1 VQVNVSNTVAM
12 PFVNEAAGATVT
24 IATAGKLLIVPLNGR
39 TNDSFTIE
47 KYYETINTS
56 EVYTGIKISTIGFNF
71 APNAMA
77 TVAFGLMGRA
87 AESNAGP
94 YFVNPAA
101 NSPTSVLAGTK
112 GSLFIA
118 GQRVGVVTG
127 LTLDQTGNMETGQV
141 IGDRQTPDVFL
152 GRFIVSGQFT
162 AYFENNDLWEKFKDE
177 EELTI
182 TMKME
187 GDGLEGMLFTL
198 PRVKLGGANKDDKE
212 VGGIIQTVPFT
223 ALLYTGT
230 GPLHRTTMVLQDFT
244 L

>member
-1 VQVNVSNTVAM
+1 
-12 PFVNEAAGATVT
+12 
-24 IATAGKLLIVPLNGR
+24 
-39 TNDSFTIE
+39 
-47 KYYETINTS
+47 
-56 EVYTGIKISTIGFNF
+56 
-71 APNAMA
+71 
-77 TVAFGLMGRA
+77 
-87 AESNAGP
+87 
-94 YFVNPAA
+94 
-101 NSPTSVLAGTK
+101 
-112 GSLFIA
+112 
-118 GQRVGVVTG
+118 
-127 LTLDQTGNMETGQV
+127 METGQV

-152 GRFIVSGQFT
+152 GRFTASGQFT

-198 PRVKLGGANKDDKE
+198 PRVKLGGASKDDKE